1 MLTSNAGLPPK
12 NGAFYQILVVT
23 RISTEHQDLRSLS
36 DQETFCRQW
45 ITDNLT
51 GPVNVRVLESRD
63 SGELL
68 DRQEL
73 RDLEAFLES
82 YVCDLVIVEDAGR
95 ICRRHRVHDIIEL
108 AIDNDTRV
116 IAINDHVDTLF
127 DDWKLK
133 IGFAAMHHEVSNADT
148 GKRIRRTLRS
158 RHMQGLVVQ
167 CLPYGFIKPHP
178 GASDQEVSKD
188 PAAEP
193 IIEEIFRRLERGTS
207 YSEVVDWLNGEQ
219 IPTGHYVRSKR
230 WTVSTLRNL
239 VYNPLL
245 KGVRVRN
252 RLKSKRVNKTG
263 RRKSIKASPEELL
276 ERKCPH
282 LAFVEADRY
291 DALIRM
297 LDIKNAP
304 FRRKKVNGRDSRVN
318 VPKKRT
324 RFPGQQMFC
333 AICGHPMQW
342 GGHGQ
347 VDHLVCKGAREYK
360 CWQSATFDGNLAS
373 QKILTAVFEAIAQ
386 LPDFTE
392 VLQTQI
398 EQEFRSLT
406 DHRAT
411 EEKQLHKRIKEL
423 THELERLVALYSEL
437 ENSEFVAEKF
447 TATESELK
455 SARYDLTQIQS
466 HPRSVPVLPTSK
478 QVRELATEAIESH
491 CEDPYELSRLMRQL
505 IPRMEAHPFRLCD
518 GGAVVIR
525 TKFQLN
531 LCPLM
536 PGLNDLTS
544 VREVMTKTL
553 EVDLFD
559 PIQREMF
566 REQIVSLR
574 ANGTYQRVIAQ
585 ELGITQPAVQNALKL
600 QERMDA
606 MNLTDPYVIVTE
618 PPADL
623 RKMRRHRHDRYKFQP
638 YDPDGV
644 S

>member
-1 MLTSNAGLPPK
+1 MISSSGRMPAPK
-12 NGAFYQILVVT
+12 NGHIYMVLIVA
-23 RISTEHQDLRSLS
+23 RISTVHQDGRSLA
-36 DQETFCRQW
+36 DQAAICTEWCEK
-45 ITDNLT
+45 NL
-51 GPVNVRVLESRD
+51 GSNYQIRIIQSQG
-63 SGELL
+63 SGERL
-68 DRQEL
+68 DRDELDELQEAI
-73 RDLEAFLES
+73 RSGQFDLIIAE
-82 YVCDLVIVEDAGR
+82 DLSR
-95 ICRRHRVHDIIEL
+95 ICRRNFVIEL
-108 AIDNDTRV
+108 LELAEDNDNRV
-116 IAINDHVDTLF
+116 VMLNDNLDTINE
-127 DDWKLK
+127 DWRLK
-133 IGFAAMHHEVSNADT
+133 ASFAAMHHELSNSDT
-148 GKRIRRTLRS
+148 SKRIRRSLRN
-158 RHMQGLVVQ
+158 RFQLGM
-167 CLPYGFIKPHP
+167 IKTVPFGYLKP
-178 GASDQEVSKD
+178 APKALDSEVTKD
-188 PAAEP
+188 PDAEP
-193 IIEEIFRRLERGTS
+193 IIMEIISRLERGQS
-207 YSEVVDWLNGEQ
+207 YSVVVDFLNANRV
-219 IPTGHYVRSKR
+219 PTGQFSRSEN
-230 WTVSTLRNL
+230 WTVSLLSNL
-239 VYNPLL
+239 IHNPIL
-245 KGVRVRN
+245 KGIREANRKKTVRN
-252 RLKSKRVNKTG
+252 NETGKRMSVN
-263 RRKSIKASPEELL
+263 APLEELL
-276 ERKCPH
+276 IRKVPH
-282 LAFVEADRY
+282 LAYLDVDRY
-291 DALIRM
+291 DRLIRT
-297 LDIKNAP
+297 LDAKNAP
-304 FRRKKVNGRDSRVN
+304 FRRKKVNGRDPRAN

-373 QKILTAVFEAIAQ
+373 QKILTAVFESIAQ

-411 EEKQLHKRIKEL
+411 EEKQLHRRIKEL
-423 THELERLVALYSEL
+423 THELERLAALYSEL
-437 ENSEFVAEKF
+437 PNSEFVAEKF